1 MSSIDEEWARVVQ
14 NPDNMMVSDVL
25 RGRIESLMTETQE
38 ETSLIPTAVLY
49 LGNDPIQMD
58 LLRVEHSQK
67 GWALVG
73 TAHISAGMRLS
84 CADRVD
90 IKTAVIMQDP
100 QNEVWRRDLVGCDV
114 NLGVDFHAEV
124 FTCTITLGCTFPS
137 VQTRVL

>member
-1 MSSIDEEWARVVQ
+1 MAQ

-25 RGRIESLMTETQE
+25 RGRIEALMTESPQE
-38 ETSLIPTAVLY
+38 TELIPSAAIY
-49 LGNDPIQMD
+49 LGQDTIQMD

-73 TAHISAGMRLS
+73 TAHISVGMRLS
-84 CADRVD
+84 CADRAD
-90 IKTAVIMQDP
+90 IKAAVIMQDP
-100 QNEVWRRDLVGCDV
+100 QTEAWRRDLVGCDV

-124 FTCTITLGCTFPS
+124 STCTITLGCTLPI